1 MTYLL
6 CSTAYLNKVMREV
19 YQKNIVVSVTNYF
32 YNIKPRMWKNNN
44 EGWSV
49 KKIGRGEGKRNEKG
63 GGLYERRKSPPKN

>member
-44 EGWSV
+44 EG
-49 KKIGRGEGKRNEKG
+49 
-63 GGLYERRKSPPKN
+63 